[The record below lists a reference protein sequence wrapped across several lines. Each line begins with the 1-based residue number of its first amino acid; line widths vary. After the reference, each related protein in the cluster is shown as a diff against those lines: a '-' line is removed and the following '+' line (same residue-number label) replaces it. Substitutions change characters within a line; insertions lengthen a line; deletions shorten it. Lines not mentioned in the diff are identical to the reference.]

1 MEENSLEEKCRMLKK
16 IQIVGRYQYL
26 GIKIIGRKERIAQIS
41 KEITNLWKNKLNFP
55 HVSNQVIQGECMMNA
70 LGEESMTL

>member
-1 MEENSLEEKCRMLKK
+1 MEENSLEEKRRMLKK

-26 GIKIIGRKERIAQIS
+26 GIKIKGRKERIAQIS

-55 HVSNQVIQGECMMNA
+55 HVSNQVIQGKCMMNA